1 MVSER
6 SRREAKKHG
15 QTKAAGALARLAE
28 LRGGKKQTFD
38 IKEEEDVFD
47 TMDDDEYAQHVSK
60 RREEG
65 GGSPN
70 SNPHPLLLDMHSRI
84 PSCSMK
90 A

>member
-6 SRREAKKHG
+6 PRREGKKHG

-38 IKEEEDVFD
+38 IHEEEDLYD
-47 TMDDDEYAQHVSK
+47 TMDEDQYAQHVSK

-65 GGSPN
+65 GGSMHTPR
-70 SNPHPLLLDMHSRI
+70 LLLGH
-84 PSCSMK
+84 
-90 A
+90 